1 MRGSVRARLALWHT
15 LAVATVL
22 AVFALGTYAF
32 LVRSAGQRIDQSLTE
47 IARNFS
53 AAWVDELAET
63 PKAPP
68 RRAALEALVEFRYHD
83 RRILVYDSTGNL
95 VAASDSSLLHPELPP
110 EVLRT
115 LHSSPLEGLARDAAS
130 GTPSHATLGTSDAW
144 VRAMAMTVAIGG
156 QPFTVVALRSEKAE
170 EEVYESYAGALL
182 VAIPLALAL
191 AGLGGYLLAKASL
204 APVAQ
209 ITAAAERIGERSLDQ
224 RLAVANSH
232 DELGRLATVL
242 NGLLGRLQRAFEQ
255 QRQFMADA
263 SHELRT
269 PVTAFRSAADIALA
283 RATRPEEEYRDTLRV
298 ISSEGRRLSR
308 IVDDLFLLARA
319 DGGQQ
324 PVRKAP
330 LYLEELLE
338 DCARSA
344 RALGA
349 ARRVRVEFQPADE
362 APLDGDAALLERLVI
377 NLLDNAVRHSPPD
390 GLVQLTLSRDSFG
403 ERPDPGSVGMYR
415 IEVRDSGPG
424 VPVEARPHIF
434 ERFYRADAARRRD
447 STVSGEGASQPTGAG
462 LGLAIALWIAE
473 MHGGS
478 VTLEESD
485 AGGTLFVA
493 RLPFAVADEGVPA
506 AAS

>member
-15 LAVATVL
+15 LAVAAIL
-22 AVFALGTYAF
+22 AAFALGTYVF
-32 LVRSAGQRIDQSLTE
+32 LVRSAGQRIDQSLAD

-63 PKAPP
+63 PTATPSH
-68 RRAALEALVEFRYHD
+68 AALEALVEFRYRD
-83 RRILVYDSTGNL
+83 RRLLVYDSTGTL
-95 VAASDSSLLHPELPP
+95 VAASDSSLLHPELSP

-115 LHSSPLEGLARDAAS
+115 LHRSPLASLARDAAA
-130 GTPSHATLGTSDAW
+130 GIPARATLGTNNAW
-144 VRAMAMTVAIGG
+144 LRAMAMAVEIGG
-156 QPFTVVALRSEKAE
+156 QSFTVVALRSEKSE
-170 EEVYESYAGALL
+170 EEVYEAYAGALL

-191 AGLGGYLLAKASL
+191 AGLGGYLLARASL

-209 ITAAAERIGERSLDQ
+209 IAAAAERIGERNLDQ
-224 RLAVANSH
+224 RLSVANPH
-232 DELGRLATVL
+232 DELGRLAAVL

-283 RATRPEEEYRDTLRV
+283 RAARPEEEYRDTLRV

-319 DGGQQ
+319 DAGQQ
-324 PVRKAP
+324 PVRKER
-330 LYLEELLE
+330 LFLEEVLA

-349 ARRVRVEFQPADE
+349 VRRVRVEFLPADE
-362 APLDGDAALLERLVI
+362 APLEGDAALLERLVI
-377 NLLDNAVRHSPPD
+377 NLLDNAVRHSPAD
-390 GLVQLTLSRDSFG
+390 GLVQLTLSRDLPG
-403 ERPDPGSVGMYR
+403 APADPAAAGTYR

-424 VPVEARPHIF
+424 IPVEARAHIF

-447 STVSGEGASQPTGAG
+447 STTAGEGATHPTGAG
-462 LGLAIALWIAE
+462 LGLAIALWVAE

-478 VTLEESD
+478 VTFEAPDL
-485 AGGTLFVA
+485 GGALFVV
-493 RLPFAVADEGVPA
+493 RLPVARTSHGVPA
-506 AAS
+506 VAS